1 MNSETPDLTSKGNS
15 NVMARGSAVQLF
27 EFLRIRASE
36 RVLQFLNSNGMEN
49 TGMYDIHYPRLLP
62 KVVGALGNMST
73 RRQGGAQFALFLAD
87 QLA

>member
-15 NVMARGSAVQLF
+15 NVMARGSAIQLF
-27 EFLRIRASE
+27 EFLRILTNPGFG

-62 KVVGALGNMST
+62 KAVGALGNMST
-73 RRQGGAQFALFLAD
+73 RRQGGA
-87 QLA
+87 